1 MAATDTDAP
10 ARVNQPARAG
20 GRRRTSPL
28 RFYREVVAELRKV
41 VYPSRTE
48 LITYVVVVLIF
59 VSVMTAIVASLD
71 FGLTK
76 LVLQIFG

>member
-1 MAATDTDAP
+1 VATDTEAAP
-10 ARVNQPARAG
+10 RAKQPARAG
-20 GRRRTSPL
+20 ARRRTTPL
-28 RFYREVVAELRKV
+28 RFYREVVSELRKV
-41 VYPSRTE
+41 IYPSRTE

-59 VSVMTAIVASLD
+59 VSFMTAVVASLD

>member
-1 MAATDTDAP
+1 
-10 ARVNQPARAG
+10 
-20 GRRRTSPL
+20 L

-41 VYPSRTE
+41 VYPSRNT
-48 LITYVVVVLIF
+48 LITYVIVVLIF